1 MADIS
6 LDEVLNKIKE
16 IEERQSELAKA
27 EAEARQSQE
36 KKEERKASFYKNNI
50 KGNHMADTDIKNI
63 GAELLEKRNV
73 TLSSTGN
80 INTDSDLVKLV
91 KADRR
96 MLGKVKFYT
105 GLDLTK
111 HPSVCFDQL
120 N

>member
-1 MADIS
+1 MENVS
-6 LDEVLNKIKE
+6 LNDWLEKIDAL
-16 IEERQSELAKA
+16 EERQSELVKA

-91 KADRR
+91 
-96 MLGKVKFYT
+96 
-105 GLDLTK
+105 
-111 HPSVCFDQL
+111 
-120 N
+120 